1 MKRNGITNLLGVK
14 PELWN
19 EGSIQ
24 SVGEGCVYKCR
35 GPGGGECC
43 REHKAQGSPA
53 FPFSPLAALPSP
65 HPLLGPFWGPSQT
78 TGSFTAQIKSFLS
91 VAATALHGPHLF
103 RKGARR
109 RPFDVLGRENRE
121 FTANQGMYVLGAG
134 EMEREWEVGVWVRS
148 ILSQKQPRSPNSFH
162 YTA

>member
-1 MKRNGITNLLGVK
+1 MVDQPSHPSLGQMGPISPAEFQKRQTSALLVF
-14 PELWN
+14 ELV
-19 EGSIQ
+19 SPVVIQ

-65 HPLLGPFWGPSQT
+65 HPLLGPFGGPSQT

-103 RKGARR
+103 RKGARK
-109 RPFDVLGRENRE
+109 RPFDVLGQENRE

-134 EMEREWEVGVWVRS
+134 EMERE
-148 ILSQKQPRSPNSFH
+148 
-162 YTA
+162 